1 MRAEPRKDRGR
12 CTGTETT
19 ADRGGGGGGSRS
31 SELRRERHGHEK
43 HSSLPYASVSLV
55 LWLRWCFLPSIPL
68 SMNSW
73 PDLHAQRC
81 YDVYDALT
89 SDQPAEERM
98 SPQPLLPTLPD
109 DSREDTV
116 ARDDKQ
122 TERQHVHEAQPTSL
136 GRHGPRRYGF
146 IAPGNHG
153 HEHILGRDEEG
164 DATS

>member
-1 MRAEPRKDRGR
+1 MKLADTART
-12 CTGTETT
+12 TGQGKYRTT
-19 ADRGGGGGGSRS
+19 WTAV
-31 SELRRERHGHEK
+31 RRERTE
-43 HSSLPYASVSLV
+43 ASIQCV
-55 LWLRWCFLPSIPL
+55 PSQERAAADARGRRQRPIGVDEEEAL
-68 SMNSW
+68 GRRNFDES
-73 PDLHAQRC
+73 ATVTRKRC

-136 GRHGPRRYGF
+136 GRDGPRRYGL
-146 IAPGNHG
+146 IAPRNHG